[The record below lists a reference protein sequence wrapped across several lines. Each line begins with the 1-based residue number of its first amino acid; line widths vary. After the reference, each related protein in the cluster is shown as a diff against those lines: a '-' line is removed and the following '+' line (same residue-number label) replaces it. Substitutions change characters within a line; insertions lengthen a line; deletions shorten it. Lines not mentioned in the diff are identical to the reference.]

1 MRVAPPGEQ
10 PFELELKASLKV
22 LFMPRAGDSI
32 ALLYDPGDHSRVVID
47 PAQDLA
53 PRLRTRSGVRAEVA
67 LPSGREAIVEAQSA
81 PSEHRAELERFA
93 QFYAK
98 GALSDAE
105 YKELRRRI
113 LGLPEPTVVATGFQS
128 RGGKTVVVQRV
139 VEPTGPD
146 AIDQQQS

>member
-81 PSEHRAELERFA
+81 PSEHRAELE
-93 QFYAK
+93 
-98 GALSDAE
+98 
-105 YKELRRRI
+105 
-113 LGLPEPTVVATGFQS
+113 QS